1 MATLWEALKRLTA
14 LVMIAT
20 LADLLMPTGSMR
32 RYARLVSGLILMLLI
47 LQPIAQVFLG
57 ALPAGASLQAILQEL
72 EGSGL
77 P

>member
-1 MATLWEALKRLTA
+1 MSTLWEALKRLTA
-14 LVMIAT
+14 LVMVAT
-20 LADLLMPTGSMR
+20 LADLLMPTGAMR

-47 LQPIAQVFLG
+47 LQPLAQAFLG
-57 ALPAGASLQAILQEL
+57 ALPEKASLQAILQEL